1 MAFLTAYHTDK
12 GIKKQTNQDALLLK
26 SARTPKGQVGLF
38 IICDGM
44 GGLTQGE
51 LASATVVEHMSKWF
65 DHVLPGLLEQDA
77 PDTELTARLELAIG
91 EINQKIL
98 TYGEGSNVQLG
109 TTLTALLVVYSR
121 SYILVQIGD
130 SRAYMLD
137 GDTLT
142 QLTKDQTLV
151 QREFERGNITEDQ
164 ARVDPRRNVLLQ
176 CVGATKELKPVIST
190 GKVESGS
197 GFLLCSDGF
206 YHEMTDGELVAS
218 LQPEVITSEDA
229 LQNTVKDLVEKVKA
243 RKEKDNISVIFTQ
256 VT

>member
-26 SARTPKGQVGLF
+26 SASTPKGQVGLF

-51 LASATVVEHMSKWF
+51 LASATVVGHLSKWF
-65 DHVLPGLLEQDA
+65 DHELPGLLEQET
-77 PDTELTARLELAIG
+77 PETELTARLERAIG

-109 TTLTALLVVYSR
+109 TTLTALLVVYS

-130 SRAYMLD
+130 SRAYRLHA
-137 GDTLT
+137 DTIT
-142 QLTKDQTLV
+142 RLTKDQTLV
-151 QREFERGNITEDQ
+151 QREFEKGNITEDQ

-190 GKVESGS
+190 GAVESGS

-206 YHEMTDGELVAS
+206 YHEMTDGEIVAS
-218 LQPEVITSEDA
+218 LKPEIITSEDA

-243 RKEKDNISVIFTQ
+243 RKEKDNISVIFTH

>member
-12 GIKKQTNQDALLLK
+12 GIKKKTNQDALLLK
-26 SARTPKGQVGLF
+26 SARTPRGQVGF
-38 IICDGM
+38 FVICDGM

-51 LASATVVEHMSKWF
+51 LASATVVEHLSEWF
-65 DHVLPGLLEQDA
+65 DHELPGLLERETQE
-77 PDTELTARLELAIG
+77 TELSIRLEQV
-91 EINQKIL
+91 INEVNRKIL
-98 TYGEGSNVQLG
+98 NHGEGSNVQLG
-109 TTLTALLVVYSR
+109 TTLTALLMVYS

-130 SRAYMLD
+130 SRAYMLND
-137 GDTLT
+137 DTLT

-151 QREFERGNITEDQ
+151 QRELEKGNITEDQ

-176 CVGATKELKPVIST
+176 CVGATKELKPVVST
-190 GKVESGS
+190 GTVESGS

-206 YHEMTDGELVAS
+206 YHEMTDGEIVAS
-218 LQPEVITSEDA
+218 LKPAVISNENA
-229 LQNTVKDLVEKVKA
+229 LQDTVKDLVEKVKA

>member
-51 LASATVVEHMSKWF
+51 LASATVVEHLSKWF
-65 DHVLPGLLEQDA
+65 DNDLPRILEQET
-77 PDTELTARLELAIG
+77 PETELTDRLERAIS

-109 TTLTALLVVYSR
+109 TTLTALLMVYS

-130 SRAYMLD
+130 SRAYTLLD
-137 GDTLT
+137 DTLT

-151 QREFERGNITEDQ
+151 QREFEKGNITADQ

-190 GKVESGS
+190 GTVESGS

-206 YHEMTDGELVAS
+206 YHEMTDGEIVAS
-218 LQPEVITSEDA
+218 LKPEVITSEDA
-229 LQNTVKDLVEKVKA
+229 LQNTVKNLVEKVKA

>member
-26 SARTPKGQVGLF
+26 SASTPKGQVGLF

-51 LASATVVEHMSKWF
+51 LASATVVGHLSKWF
-65 DHVLPGLLEQDA
+65 DHELPGLLEQET
-77 PDTELTARLELAIG
+77 PETELTARLERAIG

-109 TTLTALLVVYSR
+109 TTLTALLVVYS

-130 SRAYMLD
+130 SRAYRLHA
-137 GDTLT
+137 DTIT
-142 QLTKDQTLV
+142 RLTKDQTLV
-151 QREFERGNITEDQ
+151 QREFEKGNITEDQ

-190 GKVESGS
+190 GAVESGS

-206 YHEMTDGELVAS
+206 YHEMTDGEIVAS
-218 LQPEVITSEDA
+218 LNPEIITSEDA
-229 LQNTVKDLVEKVKA
+229 MQNTVKDLVEKVKT
-243 RKEKDNISVIFTQ
+243 RKEKDNISVIFTH